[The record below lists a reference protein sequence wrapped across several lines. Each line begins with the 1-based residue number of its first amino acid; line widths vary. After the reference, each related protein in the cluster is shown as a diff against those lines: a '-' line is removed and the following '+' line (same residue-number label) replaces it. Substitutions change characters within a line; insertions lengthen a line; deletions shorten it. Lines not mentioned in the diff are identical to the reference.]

1 MFFYDV
7 SVVIPT
13 FNRQKFSKLIVEN
26 INSQTYPSI
35 KEVLVG
41 DDGDEPLDL
50 SGCKYPIKYIKLPRI
65 SIGMKRNIMCQS
77 ATSRYIAFMDTD
89 DLYHNDYISQSVYSL
104 NITGKQLS
112 GSINM
117 LITDLEK
124 TYIQQCS
131 HFTML
136 NEATMVFEKEYFKTH
151 KFSSVNSGEGR
162 EFCEEQYIIHNDF
175 LMICIAHQEN
185 TIDKKNWLK
194 DTAVIQYNLNVYK
207 SKIDKIKM

>member
-1 MFFYDV
+1 
-7 SVVIPT
+7 
-13 FNRQKFSKLIVEN
+13 
-26 INSQTYPSI
+26 
-35 KEVLVG
+35 
-41 DDGDEPLDL
+41 
-50 SGCKYPIKYIKLPRI
+50 
-65 SIGMKRNIMCQS
+65 
-77 ATSRYIAFMDTD
+77 MDTD

-104 NITGKQLS
+104 NMTGKQLS

-124 TYIQQCS
+124 TYIQQCNQ
-131 HFTML
+131 FIML

-151 KFSSVNSGEGR
+151 KFSSVNSGEGIV
-162 EFCEEQYIIHNDF
+162 FCEEQYIIHNDF

-185 TIDKKNWLK
+185 TINKKNWLK